1 MTSSEKKIAV
11 LFPRIAVAGF
21 LVSALSWFEILPLP
35 EIVGEIGWRLV
46 SFGILMVT

>member
-21 LVSALSWFEILPLP
+21 LVSVLSWFEILPLP
-35 EIVGEIGWRLV
+35 EVVGEIG
-46 SFGILMVT
+46 